1 MMIVSI
7 DFETRSRIGIEGGAW
22 KYAAHPSTEVI
33 CMAIKVDDGPTLL
46 HWPEKWELILGLES
60 EISMAK
66 ACTLIWQAD
75 RVEAHNA
82 EFEMA
87 IWEHVLKLRHP
98 NWHCT
103 MAKAAMHALPLSL
116 EKLCEALNSPV
127 QKDKKGNMLMKKIC
141 QPQKDGTFI
150 DDLEIFKAVGEYC
163 RTDVE
168 AQYMASRMLDDLL
181 PIEQAI
187 WRLTIKKNK
196 MGLPID
202 RTLVDNAITLWQNY
216 EEKLKAEFVALT
228 GVPSPSCLQQFLAW
242 LDANGCDM
250 TDLRAAS
257 VAEVLS
263 CKGVMIPAARRALEI
278 RAELGKTSIKKFEA
292 LRGIAEADDRAR
304 GLFLYHGATT
314 GRWAGRGFQPQN
326 LPSRGLI
333 AEVPMATRMIL
344 AGSPPEDFD
353 LLWPSLS
360 QVLSSCIRAAIKAPK
375 GKTFFCA
382 DFSAIEARVL
392 AWLAG
397 EQWVLDA
404 YSRDEDL
411 YIKAAS
417 KIYHKPEGN
426 ITKSERQ
433 IGKVSVLA
441 CGYAGGKQAFAN
453 MASNYGISIDL
464 DEAQEIVTGWRQAN
478 PKIVEW
484 WYELERAAINAIKEP
499 GTSFHARSVGYRVDG
514 RGYLRCT
521 LPSGRDLY
529 YPEARLGLK
538 TTPWGEQ
545 KQVILYNTVVKGK
558 YQETHTYS
566 GCLAENCIA
575 EGTQVLTDSGWKNIE
590 HIRLSDKIHDG
601 AEFVNHSGL
610 LLKSTQAC
618 VIVDGVY
625 MTPEHEV
632 LTNEGWKTA
641 SSNPE
646 PYRPDLWL
654 SNSHQPLPHRWD
666 EKLLV
671 GSLPMRET
679 LSRSGERANSLP
691 AARPHSELR
700 VHDLSHDKK
709 GQNYTRYEP
718 TPRVRSVAVDAGAMS
733 TQDTP
738 SLAQLRGAGNICVR
752 TLAEVREFLGR
763 YATRLRSRAFLGT
776 NKQRRELPQGKLHM
790 GNPTRT
796 GMQQKVGSE
805 NPHPEWFVE
814 CVRSRCAIRNRCN
827 NNPVSD
833 KPRLAGRPTV
843 DKTRFSPAFK
853 KVYDIMNCGPRNRF
867 VVAGESSP
875 FIVHNCTQGVAR
887 DLMANAMLN
896 LDAAGFLVI
905 LLCHDEAMT
914 EFYDSSNLQEHFE
927 EFLRQMVRLPSW
939 AKGLPIKAEGWRGER
954 YRK

>member
-1 MMIVSI
+1 VIVSI

-22 KYAAHPSTEVI
+22 KYAAHPSTEII
-33 CMAIKVDDGPTLL
+33 CMAIKVDNGPTLL
-46 HWPEKWELILGLES
+46 HWPEKWELLLGLES

-87 IWEHVLKLRHP
+87 IWEHVLKFKHP

-103 MAKAAMHALPLSL
+103 MAKAAMHALPFSL
-116 EKLCEALNSPV
+116 EKLCEALKSPI
-127 QKDKKGNMLMKKIC
+127 QKDKKGNMFMKKIC

-150 DDLEIFKAVGEYC
+150 DEAEIFKAVGEYC

-168 AQYMASRMLDDLL
+168 AQYMASRQLDDLI

-187 WRLTIKKNK
+187 WKLTIKKNK

-202 RTLVDNAITLWQNY
+202 RLLVDNAIILWQNY
-216 EEKLKAEFVALT
+216 EEKLKAEFVRLT
-228 GVPSPSCLQQFLAW
+228 GVPSPSCLAQFLTW
-242 LDANGCDM
+242 LESNGCDM
-250 TDLRAAS
+250 TDLRAAT

-263 CKGVMIPAARRALEI
+263 CNTKDIQGNVRRALEI

-292 LRGIAEADDRAR
+292 LRGIVENDGRAR
-304 GLFLYHGATT
+304 GLFLYHGAAT

-333 AEVPMATRMIL
+333 SEVPMATRMIL
-344 AGSPPEDFD
+344 NGSDPEDFD

-375 GKTFFCA
+375 GMTFFCA

-441 CGYAGGKQAFAN
+441 CGYAGGKQAFAS
-453 MASNYGISIDL
+453 MAANYGINIDL
-464 DEAQEIVTGWRQAN
+464 DEAKEIVTGWRQAN

-499 GTSFHARSVGYRVDG
+499 GTSFHARSVSYMVDS
-514 RGYLRCT
+514 RGYLTCL
-521 LPSGRDLY
+521 LPSGRKLY

-558 YQETHTYS
+558 YRETHTYS
-566 GCLAENCIA
+566 GCLAEN
-575 EGTQVLTDSGWKNIE
+575 V
-590 HIRLSDKIHDG
+590 
-601 AEFVNHSGL
+601 
-610 LLKSTQAC
+610 TQA
-618 VIVDGVY
+618 
-625 MTPEHEV
+625 
-632 LTNEGWKTA
+632 
-641 SSNPE
+641 
-646 PYRPDLWL
+646 
-654 SNSHQPLPHRWD
+654 
-666 EKLLV
+666 
-671 GSLPMRET
+671 
-679 LSRSGERANSLP
+679 
-691 AARPHSELR
+691 
-700 VHDLSHDKK
+700 
-709 GQNYTRYEP
+709 
-718 TPRVRSVAVDAGAMS
+718 
-733 TQDTP
+733 
-738 SLAQLRGAGNICVR
+738 
-752 TLAEVREFLGR
+752 
-763 YATRLRSRAFLGT
+763 
-776 NKQRRELPQGKLHM
+776 
-790 GNPTRT
+790 
-796 GMQQKVGSE
+796 
-805 NPHPEWFVE
+805 
-814 CVRSRCAIRNRCN
+814 
-827 NNPVSD
+827 
-833 KPRLAGRPTV
+833 
-843 DKTRFSPAFK
+843 
-853 KVYDIMNCGPRNRF
+853 
-867 VVAGESSP
+867 
-875 FIVHNCTQGVAR
+875 VAR
-887 DLMANAMLN
+887 DLMAYAMLN
-896 LDAAGFLVI
+896 LESAGFSVLASI
-905 LLCHDEAMT
+905 HDEVLV
-914 EFYDSSNLQEHFE
+914 EFYEASNIEEHFQ
-927 EFLRQMVRLPSW
+927 EFLNIMVKLPSW

>member
-1 MMIVSI
+1 MIVSI

-33 CMAIKVDDGPTLL
+33 CMAIKVDDGLTLL

-181 PIEQAI
+181 PVEQAI

-202 RTLVDNAITLWQNY
+202 RTLVENAITLWQNY

-250 TDLRAAS
+250 TDLRAATVS
-257 VAEVLS
+257 EALDKFDGKV
-263 CKGVMIPAARRALEI
+263 KRALEI

-333 AEVPMATRMIL
+333 SEVPMATRMIL

-441 CGYAGGKQAFAN
+441 CGYSGGKQAFAN
-453 MASNYGISIDL
+453 MAADYGINIDL

-499 GTSFHARSVGYRVDG
+499 GTSFHARSVSYRVDG

-566 GCLAENCIA
+566 GCLAEN
-575 EGTQVLTDSGWKNIE
+575 
-590 HIRLSDKIHDG
+590 
-601 AEFVNHSGL
+601 
-610 LLKSTQAC
+610 
-618 VIVDGVY
+618 
-625 MTPEHEV
+625 
-632 LTNEGWKTA
+632 
-641 SSNPE
+641 
-646 PYRPDLWL
+646 
-654 SNSHQPLPHRWD
+654 
-666 EKLLV
+666 
-671 GSLPMRET
+671 
-679 LSRSGERANSLP
+679 
-691 AARPHSELR
+691 
-700 VHDLSHDKK
+700 
-709 GQNYTRYEP
+709 
-718 TPRVRSVAVDAGAMS
+718 
-733 TQDTP
+733 
-738 SLAQLRGAGNICVR
+738 IC
-752 TLAEVREFLGR
+752 
-763 YATRLRSRAFLGT
+763 
-776 NKQRRELPQGKLHM
+776 
-790 GNPTRT
+790 
-796 GMQQKVGSE
+796 
-805 NPHPEWFVE
+805 
-814 CVRSRCAIRNRCN
+814 
-827 NNPVSD
+827 
-833 KPRLAGRPTV
+833 
-843 DKTRFSPAFK
+843 
-853 KVYDIMNCGPRNRF
+853 
-867 VVAGESSP
+867 
-875 FIVHNCTQGVAR
+875 QGVAR